1 LQPRNGFLAAN
12 LSYAVSHNESKERD
26 AMSTPTNPRREHP
39 STYFVQD
46 RSNEEELSR
55 LQTQDQMVT
64 TSMGGVLPEQPD
76 PTIFQRVLDVGCGT
90 GGWLIEAAKTY
101 STMSLLVGVDVSGR
115 MTEYAQAQAEAQQVS
130 DRVQFR
136 TMDALLMLEFPID
149 YFDLV
154 NQRFGASYLRTWD
167 WPKLLQE
174 FQRVTRPGGVI
185 RVTESNLITESS
197 SSALKRLNQV
207 FIEAFY
213 RAGHLFTP
221 DSNGVTSQLA
231 RLLHQYGLENVQTH
245 AHALEYRGGTAEGQ
259 RFYEDTR
266 LGETL
271 LPFIRKWT
279 RLPEDYQTLRQ
290 QVLSDMQQPDFVAT
304 WRLLT
309 AWGNKPS

>member
-1 LQPRNGFLAAN
+1 
-12 LSYAVSHNESKERD
+12 
-26 AMSTPTNPRREHP
+26 MSTPRDPRQEHGG
-39 STYFVQD
+39 TYFVQD

-90 GGWLIEAAKTY
+90 GGWLIELAKTS
-101 STMSLLVGVDVSGR
+101 STISQLVGVDISR
-115 MTEYAQAQAEAQQVS
+115 HMIEYAQAQAEAQQVS

-136 TMDALLMLEFPID
+136 TMDALLMLEFPTD

-154 NQRFGASYLRTWD
+154 NQRFGASYLRTWE

-185 RVTESNLITESS
+185 RVTESNVVTESS
-197 SSALKRLNQV
+197 SSALTRLNQV
-207 FIEAFY
+207 FLEAFY
-213 RAGHLFTP
+213 RSGHIFTP
-221 DSNGVTSQLA
+221 GSNGVISQLA
-231 RLLHQYGLENVQTH
+231 SLLHQYGLKNVQTH
-245 AHALEYRGGTAEGQ
+245 AHALEFRGGTVEGQ
-259 RFYEDTR
+259 RFYEDAR

-290 QVLSDMQQPDFVAT
+290 QVFSDMQQPDFEAT
-304 WRLLT
+304 WNLLT
-309 AWGNKPS
+309 VWGRKTLKRTKAVPAPEV